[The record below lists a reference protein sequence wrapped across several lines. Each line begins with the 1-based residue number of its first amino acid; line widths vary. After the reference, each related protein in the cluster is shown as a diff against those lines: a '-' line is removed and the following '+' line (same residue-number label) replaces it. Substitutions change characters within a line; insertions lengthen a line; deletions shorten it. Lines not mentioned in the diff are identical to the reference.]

1 MLMARRAEIALL
13 YDGVDISADIAPFLT
28 SFTYTDNAHGKSD
41 DLQIALMD
49 KQRLW
54 WGAWFPNKGATL
66 TAEIRT
72 LNWHRDGEILRLPC
86 GTFQIDEITAKG
98 PPSTV
103 DIKAVSVP
111 VTSSARQEE
120 RTKGWEDIKLS
131 QVASEIASK
140 QGLKFFWDSPEDPLL
155 DRRDQAESADLAFL
169 MRQCER
175 VGLALKVT
183 DTKLVVFSEEEYE
196 ARAAVAIVTMA
207 QVAEKRIASYSFRTK
222 TAGVYKGSRLQY
234 HDPVKDET
242 FDVYMPAENQ
252 NHNGKALNVNERV
265 KSPSEAEQIAKKRLY
280 QANKR
285 EVTGSMNM
293 MGNMAMLGGSTVDV
307 SGFGKFD
314 GKYLIEKAV
323 HKYAKGEGYTTQI
336 DIRLGG
342 SSGGSGGTHAP
353 EEKFPVYGGEDD
365 DE

>member
-1 MLMARRAEIALL
+1 MARRAEITLL
-13 YDGVDISADIAPFLT
+13 YDGVDISRDIAPFLT
-28 SFTYTDNAHGKSD
+28 SMTYTDNAHGKSD

-49 KQRLW
+49 KEGLW
-54 WGAWFPNKGATL
+54 RDPWFPDKGATL
-66 TAEIRT
+66 TTEIRT
-72 LNWHRDGEILRLPC
+72 LNWLRDGELLRLPC

-98 PPSTV
+98 PPTTA

-111 VTSSARQEE
+111 VRSSARQEE

-131 QVASEIASK
+131 RVAEEIATK
-140 QGLKFFWDSPEDPLL
+140 QGLEFFWDSPEDPLL

-196 ARAAVAIVTMA
+196 KRAVVETITFS
-207 QVAEKRIASYSFRTK
+207 QVAQKRIISYSFRTK
-222 TAGVYKGSRLQY
+222 TAGVYRGSRLQY
-234 HDPVKDET
+234 HDAVQDET
-242 FDVYMPAENQ
+242 FDVYVPAENQ
-252 NHNGKALNVNERV
+252 NHNGKALNINERV
-265 KSPSEAEQIAKKRLY
+265 KSPGEAEQIAKKRLY

-285 EVTGSMNM
+285 EVTGSINM
-293 MGNMAMLGGSTVDV
+293 MGNMVMLGGCMVDI

-314 GKYLIEKAV
+314 GNYFIEKAV
-323 HKYAKGEGYTTQI
+323 HKYTKGGGYTTQI
-336 DIRLGG
+336 DIRRGGPSG
-342 SSGGSGGTHAP
+342 SSNASG
-353 EEKFPVYGGEDD
+353 ENFPVYGGSG